1 MKRISFVIALLLFAF
16 MNAAQAQTVE
26 KSVEKI
32 RSYYNEVSKKVEFI
46 EQGGEQGN
54 YGELICNELSI
65 NKYEH
70 SWPAVGIY
78 RVNFKF
84 FYEFD
89 KGDANRDPN
98 PYPDKIVKIVSQSDV
113 SSRHYYQEFL
123 YDKTG
128 ALIFYFL
135 KAEEDETPKETRVYF
150 SAGKAIRLMED
161 EKKRDKLTADDLKTV
176 REILKRSAQV
186 KEIFT
191 KSLSLPSVSVHR
203 EKTDYTPAAHK
214 ANS

>member
-1 MKRISFVIALLLFAF
+1 MKRSGFVIALLLFAF
-16 MNAAQAQTVE
+16 LNVAQAQTVE

-32 RSYYNEVSKKVEFI
+32 RDFYNDVNKKVDFI

-54 YGELICNELSI
+54 YGELVCNELTV

-78 RVNFKF
+78 KISYKF

-89 KGDANRDPN
+89 KGDSKRDPN
-98 PYPDKIVKIVSQSDV
+98 PYPDRIVKIVSRSEV
-113 SSRHYYQEFL
+113 SSRRYYQEFL

-135 KAEEDETPKETRVYF
+135 KAEEEETPKETRVYF
-150 SAGKAIRLMED
+150 SAGKAIRFMD
-161 EKKRDKLTADDLKTV
+161 GEKKRDNPTTEDLKTV
-176 REILKRSAQV
+176 REILKKSAQAKEAFV
-186 KEIFT
+186 KT
-191 KSLSLPSVSVHR
+191 LSLP
-203 EKTDYTPAAHK
+203 
-214 ANS
+214 

>member
-1 MKRISFVIALLLFAF
+1 MKTFILILLIALFVNVAE
-16 MNAAQAQTVE
+16 AQTTE

-32 RSYYNEVSKKVEFI
+32 RNFYNEVGKKIEFI

-54 YGELICNELSI
+54 YGELVCNELVV

-78 RVNFKF
+78 KVSYKF
-84 FYEFD
+84 FYEFS
-89 KGDANRDPN
+89 GDDPNKDPN
-98 PYPDKIVKIVSQSDV
+98 PYPDRIVKIVVASEISA
-113 SSRHYYQEFL
+113 RRYYQEFL

-135 KAEEDETPKETRVYF
+135 KADEDEKLKETRVYF
-150 SAGKAIRLMED
+150 SMVKAIRFIED
-161 EKKRDKLTADDLKTV
+161 DKKRDKLTIEDTKIVRDVLK
-176 REILKRSAQV
+176 KSSQV

-191 KSLSLPSVSVHR
+191 KSLTLPDS
-203 EKTDYTPAAHK
+203 
-214 ANS
+214 